1 VYPRWVGVFSYVDAL
16 ADGLRLRDLAL
27 AGITLATLLGLVLW
41 CAYRKPRPGRPG
53 NAGSAAPDHPP
64 EVICPEMK
72 SGDPAKV
79 AFNVRLLVEQGARP
93 LTQHARDKG
102 LRLTTAVAEDVPC
115 WARGDPSRLR
125 NVLLSLLDNAIKFTN
140 EGAVRLEVVSTAEAG
155 GRAQL
160 RFDVYDTGAG
170 IDAETLDRLLEPN
183 ASAEHSAGHGLPMS
197 VRMVARMGGTM
208 GAESEPRG
216 GSTFWFTVPV
226 EIVEPASDVRS
237 KACPDL
243 AALACATVST
253 SETPLLLKASS
264 PGKRVLIVEHD
275 PAQQVATLWGL
286 RALGYSGEVVSTSD
300 AALEAWDRTPFDLV
314 LLDCAMADAGETTKG
329 IRRLETGCIPIVAMS
344 ATVDEQPIRR
354 AGAVDD
360 HLAKPVCLVEL
371 ARVLHHW
378 LDDAAPAYTSEA
390 TSAKLSLPV

>member
-1 VYPRWVGVFSYVDAL
+1 MYDRWTGIFSYVDAL

-27 AGITLATLLGLVLW
+27 AGFTLATLLGLVLW
-41 CAYRKPRPGRPG
+41 CAYRKPRPGRPRKPR
-53 NAGSAAPDHPP
+53 SAAPHNLQANISSMINP
-64 EVICPEMK
+64 
-72 SGDPAKV
+72 GDPAKI
-79 AFNVRLLVEQGARP
+79 AFDVRLLVEQGARR
-93 LTQHARDKG
+93 LTQHARGKG
-102 LRLTTAVAEDVPC
+102 LRLTTVVAEDVPC
-115 WARGDPSRLR
+115 SVRGDPSRLR

-160 RFDVYDTGAG
+160 RFNVYDTGAG
-170 IDAETLDRLLEPN
+170 IDSETLARLLEPN
-183 ASAEHSAGHGLPMS
+183 ASAEHAAGHGLPLS

-226 EIVEPASDVRS
+226 DVVEPASGVRS
-237 KACPDL
+237 KACPAL
-243 AALACATVST
+243 AALACATVSRA
-253 SETPLLLKASS
+253 ETPLLSKASS
-264 PGKRVLIVEHD
+264 PGKRVLLVEQD
-275 PAQQVATLWGL
+275 VAQQVATLWGL
-286 RALGYSGEVVSTSD
+286 RALGYSGEVVSTGD
-300 AALEAWDRTPFDLV
+300 AALEAWRRTPFDLV

-360 HLAKPVCLVEL
+360 HLAKPVCLLEL

-378 LDDAAPAYTSEA
+378 LDDAAPAYASEA
-390 TSAKLSLPV
+390 SSDKLSLPV